1 MQALADNGVDE
12 DTPSEARATLTVIGL
27 MSGTSMDGIDIALIE
42 SDGTRVSKRGGYATY
57 PYVTGLRQ
65 RLLDIIGRK
74 PDDSDKLTAIARDVT
89 DAHAEAVEDFLG
101 RAGIERASVDLVG
114 FHGQTVFHDPDHG
127 ITCQLG
133 DGARL
138 SDSLGMNVV
147 SDFRSADVAAGG
159 QGAPLAPLY
168 HAALAAPLEPPLG
181 ILNLGGVGNLTWIN
195 ADGGIIAFDTGPANA
210 LVDDWIARHTGA
222 AMDED
227 GKVARQGTINDAA
240 LAAMLDHPYF
250 DAAYPKSLDRDHFD
264 ASPVSGLSLED
275 GAATLIAFSA
285 GAVGLAQALL
295 PSPPSRWLV
304 TGGGRHN
311 PVMMSALRRVLDR
324 PVEPVEAVGWSGD
337 AMEAQAFA
345 YLAVRSVYGLP
356 LSLPSTTGVSAPM
369 TGGVVH
375 RVNR

>member
-12 DTPSEARATLTVIGL
+12 DTPSEARATLIAIGL

-42 SDGTRVSKRGGYATY
+42 SDGTGVSKRGAYATY
-57 PYVTGLRQ
+57 PYITSLRQ
-65 RLLDIIGRK
+65 QLLEIIGRR
-74 PDDSDKLTAIARDVT
+74 PDESDTIAAIVRDVT

-127 ITCQLG
+127 VTCQLG

-138 SDSLGMNVV
+138 SNSLGLNVV

-159 QGAPLAPLY
+159 QGAPFAPLY

-181 ILNLGGVGNLTWIN
+181 ILNLGGVGNLTWIS

-210 LVDDWIARHTGA
+210 LVDDWMVRHTGA
-222 AMDED
+222 TMDED
-227 GKVARQGTINDAA
+227 GKVARKGTINEAA

-264 ASPVSGLSLED
+264 ASPVAGLSLED

-285 GAVGLAQALL
+285 GAVGLAQGLL
-295 PSPPSRWLV
+295 PSLPSRWLV

-311 PVMMSALRRVLDR
+311 PVMMSVLRRVLDR

-356 LSLPSTTGVSAPM
+356 LSLPSTTGVSTPM